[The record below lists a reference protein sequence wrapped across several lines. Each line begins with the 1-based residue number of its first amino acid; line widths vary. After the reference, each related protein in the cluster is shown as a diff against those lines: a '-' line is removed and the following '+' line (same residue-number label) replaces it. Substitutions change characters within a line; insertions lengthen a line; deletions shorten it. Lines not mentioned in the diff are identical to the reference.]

1 MRKTPSDMTTGTRY
15 MSDQYGYL
23 EIVDYNNA
31 SNVIVKFLATGYET
45 IAQASKIRRGRV
57 KDRFAPSV
65 FGIGY
70 LGDGE
75 FKARSNYGHTKE
87 YVAWQ
92 NMLQRCY
99 DPKYHVK
106 RPTYIGCSVCAEWHN
121 FQNFAKWMSKQN
133 CEGKQLDKDIKVEGN
148 KVYSP
153 ETCMFV
159 TPAENTVEACAKHYV
174 FVSPTGEKVEIYNL
188 NEFCRENELQQSHM
202 SQVHAGNRN
211 QHKGWTKHED

>member
-1 MRKTPSDMTTGTRY
+1 MRKTPSDMVAGTRHVTNK
-15 MSDQYGYL
+15 SGELEVVEYL
-23 EIVDYNNA
+23 DAYNVRVRFIDTGFEI
-31 SNVIVKFLATGYET
+31 AT
-45 IAQASKIRRGRV
+45 QASSIRSGEV
-57 KDRFAPSV
+57 KDKLRPSV

-75 FKARSNYGHTKE
+75 FKTWANYGRTKE

-99 DPKYHVK
+99 DPKCHVK

-159 TPAENTVEACAKHYV
+159 TPAENVVEANAKQYA
-174 FVSPTGEKVEIYNL
+174 FVSPSGVVTDVYNL
-188 NEFCRENELQQSHM
+188 SEFCRENGLDQGNM
-202 SQVHAGNRN
+202 SNVHAGKLK
-211 QHKGWTKHED
+211 QHKGWVSA